1 MERNYFSG
9 LGDELYDHIE
19 DAPKDIVSLQIII
32 LVQLGSY
39 YTHTDKYLGV

>member
-19 DAPKDIVSLQIII
+19 DAPKDIVSLQMI

-39 YTHTDKYLGV
+39 CTHTDKYLGV